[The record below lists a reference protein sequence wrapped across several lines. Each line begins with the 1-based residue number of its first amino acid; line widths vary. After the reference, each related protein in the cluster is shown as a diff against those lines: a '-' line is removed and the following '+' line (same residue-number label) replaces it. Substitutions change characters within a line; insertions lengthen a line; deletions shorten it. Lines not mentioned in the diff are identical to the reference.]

1 MKSALQR
8 EMRVWFKEHEVYRPI
23 TSVYCEIYGKQMYLN
38 EMEVRYL
45 QVKCIDW
52 SNQGRFEEFCEN
64 HKVWSNRFKKN
75 SKHQMIFQKNGL
87 FMNDFENG
95 FYSANANLALYVL
108 SYSFK

>member
-8 EMRVWFKEHEVYRPI
+8 EMRVWFKEHEGYRPI
-23 TSVYCEIYGKQMYLN
+23 TSVYCEIYGKHMYLN

-52 SNQGRFEEFCEN
+52 SNQGRFDEFCEN

-75 SKHQMIFQKNGL
+75 SKHQMIFHKNGL

-108 SYSFK
+108 SSSL